1 MVEKGW
7 SIRYEDWE
15 SLDQAMQT
23 ATLWKSALLTS
34 NDQSLI
40 PERPGVY
47 AICARPPNVVGPG
60 PITMFHSLASPL
72 YVGRSESSIRSRF
85 LDHCKSANTQLR
97 KAKHCYGGQL
107 RFWFIEMP
115 SSSVKNAEA
124 WLIKCFGP
132 PVNKVAGTITG
143 TIRPPIKA

>member
-60 PITMFHSLASPL
+60 PITMFHSLASPSML
-72 YVGRSESSIRSRF
+72 ADRSLASGRDSSTT
-85 LDHCKSANTQLR
+85 A
-97 KAKHCYGGQL
+97 KARIHSYEKQSIAMGGSYGSGSL
-107 RFWFIEMP
+107 
-115 SSSVKNAEA
+115 
-124 WLIKCFGP
+124 KCP
-132 PVNKVAGTITG
+132 LVL
-143 TIRPPIKA
+143 